1 MSEVPPVEERVT
13 RRFGA
18 GMVIATW
25 IAILGLL
32 TVLFGGWFERSLN
45 PNADPQ
51 ARLSVDGVREVV
63 LMQNR
68 GGHYVATGA
77 INGRPTTFLLDTG
90 ATDVSVPA
98 RVADRLGLE
107 RGTPRRARTAN
118 GTITVYDTRLDEV
131 DLGGIVLRGV
141 RASVN
146 PHMAHDDEVLL
157 GMSFLRH
164 LELVQRDRELT
175 IRQHADR

>member
-1 MSEVPPVEERVT
+1 MSDVPPVEERVT

-25 IAILGLL
+25 VAILALL

-51 ARLSVDGVREVV
+51 ARLGVNGVREVV

-77 INGRPTTFLLDTG
+77 INGRATTFMLDTG

-98 RVADRLGLE
+98 RLAERLGLE
-107 RGTPRRARTAN
+107 RGSPRRARTAN

-141 RASVN
+141 RASIN
-146 PHMAHDDEVLL
+146 PYMTGDDEVLL

-175 IRQHADR
+175 IRQR